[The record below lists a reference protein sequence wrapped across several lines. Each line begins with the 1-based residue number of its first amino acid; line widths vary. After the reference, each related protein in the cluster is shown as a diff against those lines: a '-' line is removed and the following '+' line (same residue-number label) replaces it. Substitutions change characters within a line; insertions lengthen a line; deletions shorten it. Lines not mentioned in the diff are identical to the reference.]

1 MTAFERIT
9 KVLIVD
15 DSAFFCAAL
24 EKELSKFPKI
34 KVVGTAGNPYE
45 ARDKILQLRPDI
57 LTLDV
62 EMPKM
67 DGIKFLRKLIPQ
79 YPIPCVVV
87 TSIKEYEEEALKAGA
102 VDFVTK
108 PRDGETL
115 ESFASRLAAKLTAA
129 AKVRVV
135 PKKAA
140 PVRRNITARKPV
152 QTGIFSDRIIAL
164 GASTGGT
171 DALECVL
178 KEFPE
183 DCPPIVIVQHM
194 PPVFTKMY
202 AERLDKSCRM
212 HVIEASDGD
221 RLKQGL
227 CIIAAGDKHMRLK
240 KDVNGYYVSCAEGP
254 KVSGHCPSVDVL
266 FESVAEA
273 AGKEAVAAILTGM
286 GADGAKGMKKLHD
299 SGAYTIGQDKDSC
312 VVYGM
317 PMEAYN
323 LGAVDEQLP
332 LDRIGQALLYHCH

>member
-1 MTAFERIT
+1 MTSFERIT

-34 KVVGTAGNPYE
+34 KVVGTAGDPYE

-67 DGIKFLRKLIPQ
+67 DGIKFLWKLIPQ

-87 TSIKEYEEEALKAGA
+87 TSIMEYEEEALKAGA

-135 PKKAA
+135 PKKAVT
-140 PVRRNITARKPV
+140 VRRNITARKPV

-171 DALECVL
+171 DALESVL

-273 AGKEAVAAILTGM
+273 AGKDAVAAILTGM

-332 LDRIGQALLYHCH
+332 LDRNGQALLYHCH

>member
-1 MTAFERIT
+1 MTSFERIT

-34 KVVGTAGNPYE
+34 KVVGTAGDPYE

-67 DGIKFLRKLIPQ
+67 DGIKFLWKLIPQ

-135 PKKAA
+135 PKKAVT
-140 PVRRNITARKPV
+140 VRRNITARKPV

-171 DALECVL
+171 DALESVL

-273 AGKEAVAAILTGM
+273 AGKDAVAAILTGM

>member
-67 DGIKFLRKLIPQ
+67 DGIKFLWKLIPQ

-135 PKKAA
+135 PKKAVT
-140 PVRRNITARKPV
+140 VRRNIIARKPV

-171 DALECVL
+171 DALESVL

-240 KDVNGYYVSCAEGP
+240 KDVNGYYVSCAEEP

-273 AGKEAVAAILTGM
+273 AGKDAVAAILTGM

>member
-1 MTAFERIT
+1 MTSFERIT

-108 PRDGETL
+108 PSDGETL

-135 PKKAA
+135 PKKAVT
-140 PVRRNITARKPV
+140 VRRNITARKPV

-171 DALECVL
+171 DALESVL

-273 AGKEAVAAILTGM
+273 AGKDAVAAILTGM

>member
-1 MTAFERIT
+1 
-9 KVLIVD
+9 
-15 DSAFFCAAL
+15 
-24 EKELSKFPKI
+24 
-34 KVVGTAGNPYE
+34 
-45 ARDKILQLRPDI
+45 
-57 LTLDV
+57 
-62 EMPKM
+62 
-67 DGIKFLRKLIPQ
+67 
-79 YPIPCVVV
+79 
-87 TSIKEYEEEALKAGA
+87 
-102 VDFVTK
+102 
-108 PRDGETL
+108 
-115 ESFASRLAAKLTAA
+115 
-129 AKVRVV
+129 
-135 PKKAA
+135 
-140 PVRRNITARKPV
+140 
-152 QTGIFSDRIIAL
+152 
-164 GASTGGT
+164 
-171 DALECVL
+171 
-178 KEFPE
+178 
-183 DCPPIVIVQHM
+183 
-194 PPVFTKMY
+194 
-202 AERLDKSCRM
+202 M

-273 AGKEAVAAILTGM
+273 AGKDAVAAILTGM

>member
-1 MTAFERIT
+1 MTSFERIT

-34 KVVGTAGNPYE
+34 KVVGTAGDPYE

-87 TSIKEYEEEALKAGA
+87 TSIKEYEEDALKAGA

-135 PKKAA
+135 PKRAA
-140 PVRRNITARKPV
+140 PVRRNVTARKPV

-240 KDVNGYYVSCAEGP
+240 KDADGYYVSCAEGP

-273 AGKEAVAAILTGM
+273 AGKDAVAAILTGM

>member
-1 MTAFERIT
+1 MTSFERIT

-67 DGIKFLRKLIPQ
+67 DGIKFLWKLIPQ

-135 PKKAA
+135 PKKAVT
-140 PVRRNITARKPV
+140 VRRNITARKPV

-171 DALECVL
+171 DALESVL

-273 AGKEAVAAILTGM
+273 AGKDAVAAILTGM

>member
-67 DGIKFLRKLIPQ
+67 DGIKFLWKLIPQ

-135 PKKAA
+135 PKKAVT
-140 PVRRNITARKPV
+140 VRRNITARKPV

-171 DALECVL
+171 DALESVL

-273 AGKEAVAAILTGM
+273 AGKDAVAAILTGM

>member
-34 KVVGTAGNPYE
+34 KVVGTAGDPYE

-67 DGIKFLRKLIPQ
+67 DGIKFLWKLIPQ

-87 TSIKEYEEEALKAGA
+87 TSIMEYEEEALKAGA

-135 PKKAA
+135 PKKAVT
-140 PVRRNITARKPV
+140 VRRNITARKPV

-171 DALECVL
+171 DALESVL

-273 AGKEAVAAILTGM
+273 AGKDAVAAILTGM

>member
-1 MTAFERIT
+1 MTSFERIT

-34 KVVGTAGNPYE
+34 KVVGTAGDPYE

-67 DGIKFLRKLIPQ
+67 DGIKFLWKLIPQ

-87 TSIKEYEEEALKAGA
+87 TSIMEYEEEALKAGA

-135 PKKAA
+135 PKKAVT
-140 PVRRNITARKPV
+140 VRRNITARKPV

-171 DALECVL
+171 DALESVL

-273 AGKEAVAAILTGM
+273 AGKDAVAAILTGM

>member
-1 MTAFERIT
+1 MTSFERIT

-34 KVVGTAGNPYE
+34 KVVGTAGDPYE

-87 TSIKEYEEEALKAGA
+87 TSIKECEEEALKAGA

-135 PKKAA
+135 PKKAVT
-140 PVRRNITARKPV
+140 VRRNITARKPV

-171 DALECVL
+171 DALESVL

-273 AGKEAVAAILTGM
+273 AGKDAVAAILTGM

>member
-1 MTAFERIT
+1 M
-9 KVLIVD
+9 
-15 DSAFFCAAL
+15 
-24 EKELSKFPKI
+24 
-34 KVVGTAGNPYE
+34 
-45 ARDKILQLRPDI
+45 
-57 LTLDV
+57 
-62 EMPKM
+62 
-67 DGIKFLRKLIPQ
+67 
-79 YPIPCVVV
+79 
-87 TSIKEYEEEALKAGA
+87 
-102 VDFVTK
+102 
-108 PRDGETL
+108 
-115 ESFASRLAAKLTAA
+115 
-129 AKVRVV
+129 
-135 PKKAA
+135 
-140 PVRRNITARKPV
+140 

-171 DALECVL
+171 DALESVL

-273 AGKEAVAAILTGM
+273 AGKDAVAAILTGM

>member
-1 MTAFERIT
+1 MTSFERIT

-34 KVVGTAGNPYE
+34 KVVGTAGDPYE

-67 DGIKFLRKLIPQ
+67 DGIKFLWKLIPQ

-135 PKKAA
+135 PKKVVT
-140 PVRRNITARKPV
+140 VRRNITARKPV

-171 DALECVL
+171 DALESVL

-273 AGKEAVAAILTGM
+273 AGKDAVAAILTGM

>member
-1 MTAFERIT
+1 M
-9 KVLIVD
+9 
-15 DSAFFCAAL
+15 
-24 EKELSKFPKI
+24 
-34 KVVGTAGNPYE
+34 
-45 ARDKILQLRPDI
+45 QLRPDI

-135 PKKAA
+135 PKKAVT
-140 PVRRNITARKPV
+140 VRRNITARKPV

-171 DALECVL
+171 DALEVVL

-240 KDVNGYYVSCAEGP
+240 KDADGYYVSCAEGP

-273 AGKEAVAAILTGM
+273 AGKDAVAAILTGM